1 MTPVHDLMLAGQLH
15 DLGDSWITMF
25 KEWAD
30 KGLQAG
36 LVCIVVVVMIQRFS
50 IKAGIAALLALVVA
64 LGLYNSRNDLAKRF
78 EDEVNNPSQGAPA
91 VPGQGIVP
99 SPGDHSSSSGGRL

>member
-1 MTPVHDLMLAGQLH
+1 MLAGQLR
-15 DLGDSWITMF
+15 DLGDGWISMF

-64 LGLYNSRNDLAKRF
+64 LGLYSARNDLAQMF
-78 EDEVNNPSQGAPA
+78 EDEVNHPSRSAPVVVGPA
-91 VPGQGIVP
+91 VV
-99 SPGDHSSSSGGRL
+99 SGAVVAGPEVRL

>member
-1 MTPVHDLMLAGQLH
+1 MLAGQLR
-15 DLGDSWITMF
+15 DLGDGWIGMF

-64 LGLYNSRNDLAKRF
+64 LGLYNARNDLAKLF
-78 EDEVNNPSQGAPA
+78 EDEVNNPSKSAPA
-91 VPGQGIVP
+91 VTGPAIAP
-99 SPGDHSSSSGGRL
+99 SETAAAAEVRL

>member
-1 MTPVHDLMLAGQLH
+1 MTGVQDLMLAGQLN
-15 DLGDSWITMF
+15 DLGDSWIGMF

-64 LGLYNSRNDLAKRF
+64 LGLYNARNDLAKMF
-78 EDEVNNPSQGAPA
+78 EDEVSHPSRSAPA
-91 VPGQGIVP
+91 VPGPMVAPRGMAADAEV
-99 SPGDHSSSSGGRL
+99 RL

>member
-1 MTPVHDLMLAGQLH
+1 MTPVHDLMLAGQLN

-25 KEWAD
+25 QNWAD

-64 LGLYNSRNDLAKRF
+64 LGLYNSRNDLAKMF

-91 VPGQGIVP
+91 VPGP
-99 SPGDHSSSSGGRL
+99 PPMPGEDVVAGAEVRL

>member
-1 MTPVHDLMLAGQLH
+1 MLAGQLR
-15 DLGDSWITMF
+15 DLGDGWIGMF

-64 LGLYNSRNDLAKRF
+64 LGLYSARNDLARMF
-78 EDEVNNPSQGAPA
+78 EDEVNNPSRSAPA
-91 VPGQGIVP
+91 VVGPVVAPGVVVAGAEVW
-99 SPGDHSSSSGGRL
+99 L